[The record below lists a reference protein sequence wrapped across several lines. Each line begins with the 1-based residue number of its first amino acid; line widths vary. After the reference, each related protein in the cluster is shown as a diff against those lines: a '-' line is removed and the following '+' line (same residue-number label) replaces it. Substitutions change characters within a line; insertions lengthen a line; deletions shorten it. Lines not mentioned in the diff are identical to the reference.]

1 MIDLS
6 FGFEQIWFD
15 YSRNFVKFD
24 EAAVKRRDISEK
36 QFNWKR
42 KASFYGRASFCA
54 FNLLL
59 CSHFVHIFSFSPA
72 VFYDFPSI
80 KVVCWGK
87 CETFLALPDRAD
99 SALAD
104 FTAANR
110 VQCPGDCCDQQPM
123 TYFEL

>member
-1 MIDLS
+1 MGKHHSVHLIS
-6 FGFEQIWFD
+6 YF
-15 YSRNFVKFD
+15 YSYFL
-24 EAAVKRRDISEK
+24 
-36 QFNWKR
+36 
-42 KASFYGRASFCA
+42 A
-54 FNLLL
+54 FLQL
-59 CSHFVHIFSFSPA
+59 F
-72 VFYDFPSI
+72 FYDFPSI

-110 VQCPGDCCDQQPM
+110 VQCPGDCCDRRPM

>member
-1 MIDLS
+1 MGEHHSVHLIS
-6 FGFEQIWFD
+6 
-15 YSRNFVKFD
+15 YSVRILFIF
-24 EAAVKRRDISEK
+24 
-36 QFNWKR
+36 
-42 KASFYGRASFCA
+42 
-54 FNLLL
+54 
-59 CSHFVHIFSFSPA
+59 FSFSPA